1 MNLEKRLIVLN
12 KIYQLYNDAIKNLD
26 VACKKY
32 CAACCTPNVT
42 MTSLEGYLITDH
54 MISNDQTDLFEAVQ
68 SRISKNRFKPKITF
82 NKIAD
87 LCMKGSDPPEEGNK
101 YSDKSCP
108 VLKDN
113 LCPIY
118 EIRPFGCRCF
128 MSKHDCRKAGC
139 AEVDSFVMTLNTLF
153 MQFVEQMD
161 FMGFSGNFADVLLLM
176 ASNENRDNYK
186 KNTLKH
192 PGTDFVSNLEI
203 KALMVPPEHREKVK
217 PVLDALFSLLRP
229 L

>member
-1 MNLEKRLIVLN
+1 MQLEQRLNVLN
-12 KIYQLYNDAIKNLD
+12 KIYGLYDDASKHLD

-42 MTSLEGYLITDH
+42 MTTLEGYLVADH
-54 MISNDQTDLFEAVQ
+54 VISNGQADLFENIQ
-68 SRISKNRFKPKITF
+68 GKRSKNRFKPKITF

-87 LCMKGSDPPEEGNK
+87 LCRKGSDPPEEEK
-101 YSDKSCP
+101 TYSNKSCP
-108 VLKDN
+108 ALKDN

-118 EIRPFGCRCF
+118 KVRPFGCRCF
-128 MSKHDCRKAGC
+128 ISKHDCSKAGY
-139 AEVDSFVMTLNTLF
+139 AEVDPFDMTVNTLF
-153 MQFVEQMD
+153 MQFVEQID

-176 ASNENRDNYK
+176 ASNENRENYK

-203 KALMVPPEHREKVK
+203 KVLMIPPEHRMKVK
-217 PVLDALFSLLRP
+217 PVLDALLSIKEL
-229 L
+229 

>member
-1 MNLEKRLIVLN
+1 MYLEQRLGILN
-12 KIYQLYNDAIKNLD
+12 KIYGLYNDVAKNLD
-26 VACKKY
+26 VACNKY

-42 MTSLEGYLITDH
+42 MTSLEGYLIADH
-54 MISNDQTDLFEAVQ
+54 ITSNGQTNLFEAIQ
-68 SRISKNRFKPKITF
+68 SRISNNRFKPKITI

-87 LCMKGSDPPEEGNK
+87 LCRKGGEPPEEGNK

-118 EIRPFGCRCF
+118 EVRPFGCRCF
-128 MSKHDCRKAGC
+128 ISKYDCSKAGY

-153 MQFVEQMD
+153 MQFVEQID

-192 PGTDFVSNLEI
+192 PGIDFVSNLEI
-203 KALMVPPEHREKVK
+203 KVLMVPPEHRENVK
-217 PVLDALFSLLRP
+217 PLLDALFSLLRP

>member
-12 KIYQLYNDAIKNLD
+12 KIYQLYNDANINLD

-32 CAACCTPNVT
+32 CASCCTPNVT
-42 MTSLEGYLITDH
+42 MTTLEGYLIADH
-54 MISNDQTDLFEAVQ
+54 MISNGQTDLFEAIQ
-68 SRISKNRFKPKITF
+68 SGISNNRFMPKITV

-87 LCMKGSDPPEEGNK
+87 LCMKGNDPPEEEKKHSNE
-101 YSDKSCP
+101 SCP

-118 EIRPFGCRCF
+118 EVRPFGCRCF
-128 MSKHDCRKAGC
+128 MSTLDCRKAGY
-139 AEVDSFVMTLNTLF
+139 AEVDPFVMTLNTLF
-153 MQFVEQMD
+153 MQFVEQID

-192 PGTDFVSNLEI
+192 PGTDFVSNLKI
-203 KALMVPPEHREKVK
+203 KVLMVPPEHRKKVK
-217 PVLDALFSLLRP
+217 PVLDELFSLLRP

>member
-1 MNLEKRLIVLN
+1 
-12 KIYQLYNDAIKNLD
+12 
-26 VACKKY
+26 
-32 CAACCTPNVT
+32 
-42 MTSLEGYLITDH
+42 
-54 MISNDQTDLFEAVQ
+54 MISNGQADLFEAIQ
-68 SRISKNRFKPKITF
+68 SRTSNNRFKPKITI

-87 LCMKGSDPPEEGNK
+87 LFRKGDEPPEEGNK
-101 YSDKSCP
+101 HLDKSCP

-118 EIRPFGCRCF
+118 EVRPFGCRCF
-128 MSKHDCRKAGC
+128 MSKHDCSKAGY

-153 MQFVEQMD
+153 MQFVEQID
-161 FMGFSGNFADVLLLM
+161 FMDFSGNFADVLLLM

-203 KALMVPPEHREKVK
+203 KVLMIPPEHREKVK
-217 PVLDALFSLLRP
+217 PILDVLFSLLKP